1 MRGPCIIVQDNADK
15 NENDRDEVET
25 QTYRAYNYCI
35 FLQSRR
41 YYSIKEVNDKLR
53 RKGYSEE
60 IIKAIIALL
69 EEEGLLDDY
78 RFATAWVRD
87 RINFKPR
94 GKALLVRELIFR
106 GIAGGIIDRVLDKEF
121 PDDENELA
129 HRAIAPK
136 AELYKKLV
144 KETGIRRARNY
155 LARRGFSY
163 ATANEVVSE
172 IFDEDK

>member
-1 MRGPCIIVQDNADK
+1 
-15 NENDRDEVET
+15 
-25 QTYRAYNYCI
+25 
-35 FLQSRR
+35 
-41 YYSIKEVNDKLR
+41 
-53 RKGYSEE
+53 
-60 IIKAIIALL
+60 L

-106 GIAGGIIDRVLDKEF
+106 GIAGGIIERVLDNEF

-136 AELYKKLV
+136 AGMYKKLD
-144 KETGIRRARNY
+144 KTTGVRRARGF

-172 IFDEDK
+172 IFGEDR